1 MELRSAEGSAIKKQ
15 LEEWI
20 KHSDYELEC
29 TFGGGSVDATTF
41 FQVAQRLRSKGL
53 KELSQE
59 DRLTIMTPEHH
70 VRFTINGMG
79 VIQQYCRDDILNGKP
94 FIAMKKDSA
103 SQDSQVDLDDYSVR
117 VKTRREI
124 PMENN
129 DFRIK
134 EIFGKWPQ
142 QKKAFRLIRR
152 WSFEDKGIR
161 YDLSIV
167 RSTKRSLQKNY
178 IWQHKFNDQDL
189 ALAPYMYEI
198 EVELIRL
205 EDDTEDLAFKRLIKG
220 IGEVLR
226 GIQKS
231 SILINNIQKT
241 KALSSYQS
249 IVKTDKF
256 IGCAPITLEQ
266 QNFIKDIVEGV
277 PNIRTGY
284 NVTDKADGLRCLAF
298 VDGKGELFLIDM
310 AMNVYRTGM
319 SQSSCRESII
329 DGEFVTKDRENKSI
343 QKFLA
348 FDIYYTT
355 DKKLVSNLPFY
366 SKEDDVN
373 TRYKE
378 LVSWMEKFNKDPTPI
393 IKYMTP
399 SIQIQVSMKKY
410 YFAPPG
416 DIPIFKLCKI
426 ALDTGHE
433 YNTDGLILTSNSL
446 PLPGYDEERKIVK
459 PGVTFYEQ
467 FKWKPSHDN
476 TIDFLV
482 RFEKDPE
489 NKKLD
494 RIAIGI
500 APDTDE
506 TIRYKTIRLF
516 VGSQQQR
523 AYNPRDLILN
533 DIKPERLEG
542 KINYRPVPFYPKDF
556 NDPMASICY
565 GIIQVDPA
573 TQEEY
578 VATKINNEPIQDK
591 SIIEMAYDPSKPR
604 GWRWIPIRI
613 RHDKTERLQ
622 RGEKKGEYGRT
633 LNSEMVA
640 NSVWNSI
647 HDPITPH
654 MIKSGSDQQTENEAT
669 ENLKAIEK
677 RNTLALKYF
686 ERKAPVEDV
695 LLVKGL
701 RGFHNGYIKEVLL
714 YGHCL
719 NAGSKLIDIA
729 CGEGSDIRR
738 WNDKKVSFVLGIDNA
753 GNNITGNENGTYARY
768 LEIQN
773 KFRLTLPPMVFVI
786 GDTSKRILDGKA
798 GETVQESDI
807 LRSIF
812 GEKPSGPIPSMIDRV
827 AASELKEGADSMSCM
842 FALHYFF
849 ESKAKL
855 DGLLQ
860 NIRETIKVGGYFFG
874 CCFDG
879 ESVFDFL
886 EGVDKGKTKTGEE
899 KGSLIWTIRKE
910 YDKDELTNDEES
922 LGQKINVHFIS
933 IGKPH
938 DEYLMNFTYF
948 KKCMNEN
955 GFSLLNPEELKEIG
969 LVNSTGLFSESYK
982 MGGKST
988 ERFQMSDIVKQFSF
1002 FNRWFI
1008 FKKKENISRQ
1018 EQIDETSYAPLV
1030 KPLET
1035 KKEKPIIQKEVE
1047 DEDEEDEETKDA
1059 IEALKET
1066 KTITPSDVAAKEE
1079 QKLLDSLKP
1088 LTRTI
1093 PVEVGEGAPQ
1103 SKSYASNEVFQFFS
1117 EASLEDK
1124 LKIGDKGAGRWLIPS
1139 APFPIEDPEEP
1150 GSVYPSLEHY
1160 MAGMM
1165 YKHGTNKPTLGKSVF
1180 GREGTIHQRFT
1191 NIRLREQS
1199 ITEERDK
1206 ELIKE
1211 ESTMVKSEIT
1221 PATFKSNRAEFN
1233 PAGFALKKDKLLREA
1248 VEQRYKKDARL
1259 KKIIEGAR
1267 KAGKYLLY
1275 YTGKTINELGGS
1287 RSADGIIRGD
1297 NKLGKL
1303 YMEFGGYN

>member
-1 MELRSAEGSAIKKQ
+1 M
-15 LEEWI
+15 
-20 KHSDYELEC
+20 
-29 TFGGGSVDATTF
+29 
-41 FQVAQRLRSKGL
+41 
-53 KELSQE
+53 
-59 DRLTIMTPEHH
+59 
-70 VRFTINGMG
+70 
-79 VIQQYCRDDILNGKP
+79 
-94 FIAMKKDSA
+94 
-103 SQDSQVDLDDYSVR
+103 
-117 VKTRREI
+117 
-124 PMENN
+124 
-129 DFRIK
+129 
-134 EIFGKWPQ
+134 
-142 QKKAFRLIRR
+142 
-152 WSFEDKGIR
+152 
-161 YDLSIV
+161 
-167 RSTKRSLQKNY
+167 
-178 IWQHKFNDQDL
+178 
-189 ALAPYMYEI
+189 
-198 EVELIRL
+198 
-205 EDDTEDLAFKRLIKG
+205 
-220 IGEVLR
+220 
-226 GIQKS
+226 
-231 SILINNIQKT
+231 
-241 KALSSYQS
+241 
-249 IVKTDKF
+249 
-256 IGCAPITLEQ
+256 
-266 QNFIKDIVEGV
+266 
-277 PNIRTGY
+277 
-284 NVTDKADGLRCLAF
+284 
-298 VDGKGELFLIDM
+298 
-310 AMNVYRTGM
+310 
-319 SQSSCRESII
+319 
-329 DGEFVTKDRENKSI
+329 
-343 QKFLA
+343 
-348 FDIYYTT
+348 
-355 DKKLVSNLPFY
+355 
-366 SKEDDVN
+366 
-373 TRYKE
+373 
-378 LVSWMEKFNKDPTPI
+378 
-393 IKYMTP
+393 
-399 SIQIQVSMKKY
+399 
-410 YFAPPG
+410 
-416 DIPIFKLCKI
+416 
-426 ALDTGHE
+426 
-433 YNTDGLILTSNSL
+433 
-446 PLPGYDEERKIVK
+446 
-459 PGVTFYEQ
+459 
-467 FKWKPSHDN
+467 
-476 TIDFLV
+476 
-482 RFEKDPE
+482 
-489 NKKLD
+489 
-494 RIAIGI
+494 
-500 APDTDE
+500 
-506 TIRYKTIRLF
+506 
-516 VGSQQQR
+516 
-523 AYNPRDLILN
+523 
-533 DIKPERLEG
+533 
-542 KINYRPVPFYPKDF
+542 
-556 NDPMASICY
+556 
-565 GIIQVDPA
+565 
-573 TQEEY
+573 
-578 VATKINNEPIQDK
+578 
-591 SIIEMAYDPSKPR
+591 
-604 GWRWIPIRI
+604 
-613 RHDKTERLQ
+613 
-622 RGEKKGEYGRT
+622 
-633 LNSEMVA
+633 
-640 NSVWNSI
+640 
-647 HDPITPH
+647 
-654 MIKSGSDQQTENEAT
+654 
-669 ENLKAIEK
+669 
-677 RNTLALKYF
+677 
-686 ERKAPVEDV
+686 
-695 LLVKGL
+695 
-701 RGFHNGYIKEVLL
+701 
-714 YGHCL
+714 

-969 LVNSTGLFSESYK
+969 LVNSTSLFSESYK